1 MNKRKRIRIYIKI
14 ICAFFVIFSIVAFL
28 GVWIA
33 HKIVF
38 DRVDYEQYDREHY
51 LLYSDLDEKQYPR
64 DILQIQSGKNI
75 LTAYLYGANN
85 SNGLIIISPGH
96 TDASDIKLYEI
107 TFFVDNN
114 WKVLCYDYTGCY
126 NSQGSSMAG
135 YTQSV
140 HDLDAVL
147 TYVETSNDYQDI
159 PIVLFGHS
167 LGGYASAAVL
177 QYKHSVNAAIIASG
191 FDTPKEQWTYSIER
205 YTGVFHYVLR
215 PFTAMFISFKYGKE
229 QNLSAVDGINSVDI
243 PILVISGSHDIFYGG
258 DSPIYRQR
266 NNITNPNCIFE
277 YKTETNHN
285 GHYDYSLTDE
295 ALEYQSLVNDETF
308 TGEIDKI
315 LYCQHDTAFMKS
327 LNDFLLEA
335 ISQNYNRFV
344 EST

>member
-1 MNKRKRIRIYIKI
+1 MNKRKRIIFYIKI
-14 ICAFFVIFSIVAFL
+14 IGAFLVIFSIIAIW
-28 GVWIA
+28 GIGIA

-38 DRVDYEQYDREHY
+38 ERVDYEQYDSEHY

-64 DILQIQSGKNI
+64 DTLKIQSGKNI
-75 LTAYLYGANN
+75 LTGYLYGANN
-85 SNGLIIISPGH
+85 TNGLIIISPGH
-96 TDASDIKLYEI
+96 TDANDIKLYEI
-107 TFFVDNN
+107 TYFVDNN

-126 NSQGSSMAG
+126 NSEGSSMVG

-140 HDLDAVL
+140 HDLDSVL
-147 TYVETSNDYQDI
+147 TYVENSNDYQDI

-177 QYKHSVNAAIIASG
+177 KYKHSVKVAIIASG

-215 PFTAMFISFKYGKE
+215 PFTAMFISLEYGKE
-229 QNLSAVDGINSVDI
+229 QNLSAVDGINSVEI
-243 PILVISGSHDIFYGG
+243 PILVISGTQDIFYGG

-277 YKTETNHN
+277 YKTEINHN
-285 GHYDYSLTDE
+285 GHYDYFLTDD
-295 ALEYQSLVNDETF
+295 ALEYQLLVKNEIF

-327 LNDFLLEA
+327 LNDFMLEA
-335 ISQNYNRFV
+335 ISQK
-344 EST
+344 

>member
-1 MNKRKRIRIYIKI
+1 MNKQKRIRLYVKI
-14 ICAFFVIFSIVAFL
+14 IGVFLVAFSTIAVL
-28 GVWIA
+28 GIGIA

-38 DRVDYEQYDREHY
+38 ERVDYEQYDSEHN

-64 DILQIQSGKNI
+64 DTLQIQSGKNI
-75 LTAYLYGANN
+75 LTGYLYGINN
-85 SNGLIIISPGH
+85 TNGLIIISPGH

-107 TFFVDNN
+107 TYFVDNN

-126 NSQGSSMAG
+126 NSQGSSMVG

-147 TYVETSNDYQDI
+147 TYVENCNDYQEI

-177 QYKHSVNAAIIASG
+177 QYGHSVTAAIIASG

-205 YTGVFHYVLR
+205 YTGVFHYVLS
-215 PFTAMFISFKYGKE
+215 PFTAMFISLKYGKE
-229 QNLSAVDGINSVDI
+229 QNLSAVDGINSVEI
-243 PILVISGSHDIFYGG
+243 PILVISGSYDIFYGG

-285 GHYDYSLTDE
+285 GHYDYFLTDE
-295 ALEYQSLVNDETF
+295 ALEYQSLVNCEAF
-308 TGEIDKI
+308 TGEIDKN
-315 LYCQHDTAFMKS
+315 LYRQHDTIFMKS
-327 LNDFLLEA
+327 LNDFMLEA
-335 ISQNYNRFV
+335 ISQQ
-344 EST
+344 